1 VAIEEDL
8 MLKTSSAC
16 MQILWA
22 IWSQA
27 CRQVIFTARLISST
41 QQSEHPG
48 GASVSAPVGVRG

>member
-1 VAIEEDL
+1 